1 LQNCRQ
7 LHPDPDLGP
16 LKHDH
21 KLTLIFFS
29 EGDSQNPWIK
39 RGDPTVIWPRDW
51 LPKEEGL
58 GDNIL
63 VLSVECYVDP
73 KTAPSVPLERILVR
87 DLVMKYVCSHLNA
100 LLGSFLGLSCSLFA
114 LQCMFYL
121 TLTSGRAILQS
132 CYLLQKMIWII
143 ASLLDSVPE
152 VSKSPSLVQ
161 ISVLDFTTRSPNIST
176 RVQA

>member
-1 LQNCRQ
+1 MAFSLSCRQ

-29 EGDSQNPWIK
+29 VREGDLLNPWIK

-51 LPKEEGL
+51 LPKEEEGL

-63 VLSVECYVDP
+63 VLSVECYVDR
-73 KTAPSVPLERILVR
+73 KTPVSWQLERILVR

-100 LLGSFLGLSCSLFA
+100 LLGSVLGLRLGGPLAISSCSLFA

-121 TLTSGRAILQS
+121 TLTSGRAVLQS
-132 CYLLQKMIWII
+132 YYLLHKMI
-143 ASLLDSVPE
+143 
-152 VSKSPSLVQ
+152 
-161 ISVLDFTTRSPNIST
+161 
-176 RVQA
+176 